1 MTARE
6 LIEELSN
13 LQVDELRLVLS
24 EVGSVFVHKL
34 EQLKADELNA
44 NITIEKLAHRI
55 SELEDEDDN

>member
-34 EQLKADELNA
+34 EQLKADELSA

>member
-34 EQLKADELNA
+34 EQLKADKLSA